1 MRKIFT
7 ILFIFF
13 VFINQT
19 FAYDASIFTNKNI
32 LKIWE
37 KLEFVIKLD
46 WFSENLDILKIN
58 WIENFETISNIEAME
73 FSSKILNVDW
83 KIEEKRET
91 ILTRKFI
98 LEPKK
103 VWEFILW
110 PVELNDWIETKTTNK
125 LQIKVVWD
133 DILSDKNYQVTKKIS
148 QDILMKNEKIHK
160 NNFDFKFFVFVLAI
174 FNICLIIIFLYLF
187 VNKKKK
193 SFKMLPEGKKINFE
207 VLENLEKIT
216 DFETEIKNLL
226 KENISKKYNLEISE
240 KSFWELIENIENKD
254 EQRELEEIKK
264 LLEEFNYSEKR
275 KEILSKVKKFLEN

>member
-1 MRKIFT
+1 M
-7 ILFIFF
+7 FIFF

-226 KENISKKYNLEISE
+226 KENILKKYNLEISE